1 MKKVYLL
8 VLPLCCFLFSDAQQN
23 QWNFYYTEEF
33 YFVKE
38 VPVLGY
44 RGKNF
49 RFEIAVKANPSDTNS
64 KVHIHGAAIGKI
76 KDDILDSD
84 YKIETRREQDWT
96 IYTVVG
102 KVDKDAWKLW
112 IYAAVN
118 GNGHFFFDDLNCYI
132 EESAGKWKQ
141 LRLFNGSFEE
151 KSPNIFTGYLVSGKY
166 SEKVRTAI
174 SFNVYKTGKRSLHV
188 QTKGQKPVIET
199 DYVKKAISSQL
210 SAVDN

>member
-1 MKKVYLL
+1 MKKVLLL
-8 VLPLCCFLFSDAQQN
+8 VLPLCCTLLADAQQN
-23 QWNFYYTEEF
+23 QWNFYYTEGF

-64 KVHIHGAAIGKI
+64 KAHIHGAAVGKR
-76 KDDILDSD
+76 KEEVLDNN
-84 YKIETRREQDWT
+84 YKVETRTEQDWT

-102 KVDKDAWKLW
+102 KVDKDAWNLW

-132 EESAGKWKQ
+132 ETAPGRWKQ
-141 LRLFNGSFEE
+141 LRLFNASFEE
-151 KSPNIFTGYLVSGKY
+151 KSPNIFTGYFVKGNY

-174 SFNVYKTGKRSLHV
+174 SSNVYKTGKRSLHV
-188 QTKGQKPVIET
+188 QTRGQKPVIET
-199 DYVKKAISSQL
+199 NFAKF
-210 SAVDN
+210 

>member
-1 MKKVYLL
+1 MKKVLLL
-8 VLPLCCFLFSDAQQN
+8 VLPLCCYLFADAQQN
-23 QWNFYYTEEF
+23 QWNFYYTEGF

-64 KVHIHGAAIGKI
+64 KAHIHGAAVGKI
-76 KDDILDSD
+76 KEEILDNN
-84 YKIETRREQDWT
+84 YLVETRREQDWT

-102 KVDKDAWKLW
+102 KVDKEAFNLW
-112 IYAAVN
+112 IYAAIH

-132 EESAGKWKQ
+132 EVTPGKWKQ
-141 LRLFNGSFEE
+141 LRLFNSSFEE
-151 KSPNIFTGYLVSGKY
+151 KSPNIFTGYFVKGNY

-174 SFNVYKTGKRSLHV
+174 SSNVFKTGKRSLHV
-188 QTKGQKPVIET
+188 QTRGQKPVIET
-199 DYVKKAISSQL
+199 NFASR
-210 SAVDN
+210 